1 MYLLWIGIGG
11 RVVEVTIASPAW
23 RQGKIINDRQK
34 RASPH
39 LLPVYFLKTDCRP
52 SLFVEKNMYVAAT
65 QKETTLTIPLNR
77 TTSRTLRGARKP
89 VLNRT
94 GAVVVAAV
102 VVCCSLNGCTGQPEQ
117 KAQSHRSDLT
127 GAIVPSS
134 ENTLPSSFRDMP
146 PWIDLYRE
154 KNLVNV
160 ANVDHVVMVTF
171 ETQGSRDEV
180 YHYYFDRFSN
190 EENFASYRANRDIIS
205 FVREGY
211 GIKITLID
219 STRNRWSLEYHRQM
233 I

>member
-1 MYLLWIGIGG
+1 
-11 RVVEVTIASPAW
+11 
-23 RQGKIINDRQK
+23 
-34 RASPH
+34 
-39 LLPVYFLKTDCRP
+39 
-52 SLFVEKNMYVAAT
+52 MYVAAT
-65 QKETTLTIPLNR
+65 QKDTTLTIPLNR
-77 TTSRTLRGARKP
+77 TTSRTLRGSRKP
-89 VLNRT
+89 VMNRRVAV
-94 GAVVVAAV
+94 AVVAV
-102 VVCCSLNGCTGQPEQ
+102 VVCCSLHGCTGQSGQ
-117 KAQSHRSDLT
+117 QAQPYRSDLT
-127 GAIVPSS
+127 GAIVSSS

-146 PWIDLYRE
+146 PWINLYRE
-154 KNLVNV
+154 TSLVNV
-160 ANVDHVVMVTF
+160 SSVDHVVMVTF